1 MVLLGG
7 GVVQKEAIFKRLGVA
22 SLGLQVRLV
31 SYSKLTA
38 DLLSKLLVASVL
50 HLLLYLAYT
59 LKMPE
64 EGFEPEEK
72 TEPIL

>member
-1 MVLLGG
+1 MV
-7 GVVQKEAIFKRLGVA
+7 F
-22 SLGLQVRLV
+22 LGLQVRLV

-50 HLLLYLAYT
+50 CILFYLTYT

-64 EGFEPEEK
+64 GDLCQKEK
-72 TEPIL
+72 LSSFYSSGITMEAQAIIIFLH